1 MQATAPSFSKRLH
14 VPGAPI
20 SALLL
25 ALMLLALATSLR
37 VADWAA
43 GMNLLTPIVLAGF
56 VLGVALSYSRWS
68 GLFPVLQSLVVGGAV
83 VLYFVGQSPEIPA
96 GLDSAGRIM
105 VIGSSLFSW
114 LVLLFGDEPA
124 RSNLVFLLQLGVL
137 LWWLGYLSAWA
148 VFREG
153 RVWRSIIPIG
163 LVLMVNTYF
172 GPPDLG
178 IYFVVFV
185 VCALLLAV
193 RSFLAEKEI
202 VWRIERVRYAN
213 DIQRDFLRDGFLFAL
228 LVVGLAVLLPNAA
241 SNGAMSAALDPL
253 RSPWRDVQ
261 QEWGRLFSSLNYQG
275 AAVGEPVFG
284 DTLTLGGPRD
294 LGDQVIMDVN
304 SEQGRYWRA
313 VAYDTFTGRRWLNSS
328 TADQDID
335 GGIHVLTPRFEA
347 RQEVTQTITIQAP
360 TGNVLLAA
368 GQPVRVSLK
377 ATADLF
383 VIEPAPGDRPPVAEI
398 SMLRRR
404 DATLRPGDQYLAVS
418 ELSSAAVEDLQEAGA
433 DYPAWVTENYLDLP
447 PDLAPQVAELA
458 RQVSAGATNPYDQVA
473 AIEQFLRGFEYN
485 DQIEAPPPGVNAVNY
500 FLLDIQQGYCDY
512 YASSLAMMARTLGIP
527 ARVAAGYSQ
536 GEYVPEEGV
545 YRVREYHGH
554 SWPEVFFPGYGWV
567 EFEPT
572 AAEQEIVRVHRGDE
586 SATDLTPEPTI
597 APLDEEMVGPE
608 QEQQFGASDSTDAA
622 GQAGGPSLR
631 SLWWLGLVALALLA
645 VVVIW
650 RRRRPATAQARQRA
664 MLDPLFTAN
673 LYGWLMTWGQRLR
686 LPLLPSQ
693 TPNEQAATL
702 GAAVPEGRTAI
713 QSITDLYVED
723 LYSPR
728 TPDQRKSEQAML
740 AWSDLQPLL
749 RRAWLSVRVRP
760 VTGVRRR
767 FKRTPESP
775 ESPQ

>member
-1 MQATAPSFSKRLH
+1 MQATAPSSSDRLH
-14 VPGAPI
+14 VPGAAI

-37 VADWAA
+37 IADWAA
-43 GMNLLTPIVLAGF
+43 GMDLLTPIVLAGF

-68 GLFPVLQSLVVGGAV
+68 GLFPILQSLVIGGAV

-96 GLDSAGRIM
+96 GLDRAARIM

-124 RSNLVFLLQLGVL
+124 RSNLVFLLQLGIL

-172 GPPDLG
+172 GPADLG

-202 VWRIERVRYAN
+202 IWRIERVRYAN
-213 DIQRDFLRDGFLFAL
+213 DIQRDFLRDGFLFAM
-228 LVVGLAVLLPNAA
+228 LVVGLAVFLPNAA

-261 QEWGRLFSSLNYQG
+261 QEWGRLFNSLNYQG
-275 AAVGEPVFG
+275 TAVGEPVFG

-294 LGDQVIMDVN
+294 LGDQVIMDV
-304 SEQGRYWRA
+304 SSAQGRYWRA
-313 VAYDTFTGRRWLNSS
+313 AAYDTFTGRRWLNSS
-328 TADQDID
+328 TVTQDID
-335 GGIHVLTPRFEA
+335 GGIHVFAPRFQA

-360 TGNVLLAA
+360 TGNVLMAA

-418 ELSSAAVEDLQEAGA
+418 ELSRAAIEDLQEAGA
-433 DYPAWVTENYLDLP
+433 DYPAWVTESYLDLP
-447 PDLAPQVAELA
+447 ADLAPQVGELA
-458 RQVSAGATNPYDQVA
+458 RQVTAGATNPYDQVA
-473 AIEQFLRGFEYN
+473 AIEQFLRGFTYN

-500 FLLDIQQGYCDY
+500 FLFDVQQGYCDY

-536 GEYVPEEGV
+536 GDYVPDEGV

-554 SWPEVFFPGYGWV
+554 SWPEVFFPGYGWI

-572 AAEQEIVRVHRGDE
+572 AAELEIVRVHRGDE
-586 SATDLTPEPTI
+586 IDPGLTPEPTVD
-597 APLDEEMVGPE
+597 PLDDEMVGPE
-608 QEQQFGASDSTDAA
+608 QEDQFGAAGSTDDA

-631 SLWWLGLVALALLA
+631 SWWVIGLLA
-645 VVVIW
+645 VALLLAGVLIW
-650 RRRRPATAQARQRA
+650 RRRRPATAQAIQRTL
-664 MLDPLFTAN
+664 LDPQFTAN
-673 LYGWLMTWGQRLR
+673 LYGWLMVWGQRLR

-728 TPDQRKSEQAML
+728 TPDQRKSEQALL

-749 RRAWLSVRVRP
+749 RRAWVHVRVRP
-760 VTGVRRR
+760 VTSVRQR
-767 FKRTPESP
+767 FKRPP